1 MENLSD
7 NRDGLKENL
16 SLTKNATAFLLETAK
31 WGHFLAILGFFL
43 VGLMVLIGLFAGTL
57 LSLLPETTELPVAGI
72 GGGMIGIIYT
82 VMGALYFFPA
92 LFLYKFSTKMKAAIK
107 SYSDQE
113 LESALENLKSQYKF
127 IGVMAIIT
135 ISLYILMFV
144 VSIGAA
150 IIGIF

>member
-16 SLTKNATAFLLETAK
+16 SLTKNATAFLLEAAK

-57 LSLLPETTELPVAGI
+57 LSLLPETTGLPVAGI

-92 LFLYKFSTKMKAAIK
+92 LFLYKFSTKMKAAVK
-107 SYSDQE
+107 SYNDQE